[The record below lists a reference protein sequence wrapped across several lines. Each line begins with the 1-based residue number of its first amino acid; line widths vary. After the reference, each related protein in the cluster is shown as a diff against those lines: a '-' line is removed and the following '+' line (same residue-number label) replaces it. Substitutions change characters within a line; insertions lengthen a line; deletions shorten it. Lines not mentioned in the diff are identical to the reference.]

1 MIQKQNTR
9 FYIEKALFECL
20 ETVCWNDL
28 IVSMVCT
35 QAQISRRTFYRHYK
49 NLHDFIRQ
57 WFFALEQDYLRQN
70 DVLDHYGPA
79 RISRDLFTFF
89 APYQNELV
97 LLTKAGYNLQP
108 VFLDSASRIIPGRA
122 PVSANLED
130 SPLARF
136 SAGGFYVLWMDWIEK
151 AASRPASQ

>member
-1 MIQKQNTR
+1 
-9 FYIEKALFECL
+9 
-20 ETVCWNDL
+20 
-28 IVSMVCT
+28 MVCT

-97 LLTKAGYNLQP
+97 LLTKAGYDLQP
-108 VFLDSASRIIPGRA
+108 VFLGAASRSIPGRA

-130 SPLARF
+130 SPLAWF
-136 SAGGFYVLWMDWIEK
+136 SAGGFYVLWMDWI
-151 AASRPASQ
+151 